1 MQIETEGQTISLIYF
16 YTYGVINLGQ
26 TYRAFFIDRQT
37 RARPSNVFTCAL
49 VCRDRLLRSWKIF
62 SAKPQHRTRTDRA
75 YQGSVARSFQHL
87 SWAGVPD
94 AHLSEGR
101 VCFLVQ
107 RVHPR

>member
-1 MQIETEGQTISLIYF
+1 
-16 YTYGVINLGQ
+16 
-26 TYRAFFIDRQT
+26 
-37 RARPSNVFTCAL
+37 
-49 VCRDRLLRSWKIF
+49 
-62 SAKPQHRTRTDRA
+62 
-75 YQGSVARSFQHL
+75 L